1 MGPKVE
7 LRGEDV
13 IQAVVVADSFSSAFA
28 PLTLATPGC
37 LLPLAGRPLLEYTL
51 EVRVTCHPQCC
62 GSGSVGSICFWTSW
76 ILLLSSINCK
86 ENIDS
91 YCFVTSL

>member
-28 PLTLATPGC
+28 PLTLSAPGC

-51 EVRVTCHPQCC
+51 EVR
-62 GSGSVGSICFWTSW
+62 
-76 ILLLSSINCK
+76 
-86 ENIDS
+86 E
-91 YCFVTSL
+91 

>member
-7 LRGEDV
+7 LGGEDV

-28 PLTLATPGC
+28 PLTLSTPAC

-51 EVRVTCHPQCC
+51 EVP
-62 GSGSVGSICFWTSW
+62 TSSH
-76 ILLLSSINCK
+76 LFCELSSVPEPDPKLFGPKDPDRN
-86 ENIDS
+86 
-91 YCFVTSL
+91 Y

>member
-28 PLTLATPGC
+28 PLTLSSPGC

-51 EVRVTCHPQCC
+51 EVQ
-62 GSGSVGSICFWTSW
+62 
-76 ILLLSSINCK
+76 
-86 ENIDS
+86 
-91 YCFVTSL
+91 VTSVADILYLLDDPYRPPHPLRTRLPSPPRGAPAP

>member
-13 IQAVVVADSFSSAFA
+13 IQAVVVADSFSGAFV
-28 PLTLATPGC
+28 PLTLSTPGC

-51 EVRVTCHPQCC
+51 EVRVTRNQCC
-62 GSGSVGSICFWTSW
+62 GSGSVGSICFWASR
-76 ILLLSSINCK
+76 IRI
-86 ENIDS
+86 
-91 YCFVTSL
+91 Y

>member
-13 IQAVVVADSFSSAFA
+13 IQAVLVADSFSSAFA
-28 PLTLATPGC
+28 PLTLSAPGC

-51 EVRVTCHPQCC
+51 EVRVLHTVTTDPDPDPA
-62 GSGSVGSICFWTSW
+62 I
-76 ILLLSSINCK
+76 
-86 ENIDS
+86 
-91 YCFVTSL
+91 FVSDLHNVNQK